1 MRLPLQQ
8 GLRAFFGICLL
19 LILPVAGSFAGKKSN
34 DGVFNKS
41 TNNFIVEHYT
51 NGVAGENSFSSLRF
65 EFANWIPEAIRT
77 VTIRMTNLAPSVGGL
92 DIFIKFIPVRVA
104 FPLHQPD
111 DFSVKPDFVGFL
123 FRLKPF

>member
-8 GLRAFFGICLL
+8 GLREFFGLCLL
-19 LILPVAGSFAGKKSN
+19 LILPLAGSFAGKKSN
-34 DGVFNKS
+34 EGVFNQS
-41 TNNFIVEHYT
+41 TNYSIVEDDAD
-51 NGVAGENSFSSLRF
+51 GLVGEITFSALRF
-65 EFANWIPEAIRT
+65 EFGNWIPEAIRT

-92 DIFIKFIPVRVA
+92 DIFIKFIPVRIA